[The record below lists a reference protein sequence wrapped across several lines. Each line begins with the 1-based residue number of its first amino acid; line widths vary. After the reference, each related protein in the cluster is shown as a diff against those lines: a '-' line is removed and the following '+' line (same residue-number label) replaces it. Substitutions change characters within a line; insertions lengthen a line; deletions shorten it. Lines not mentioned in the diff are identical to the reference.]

1 MERQTWNAR
10 CMSKAARTG
19 GRSTTAVGRT
29 KVGRLGERP
38 DPAARTVV
46 VGYDSTALGRAAVVE
61 AGLRA
66 GLTGCVFVVYAYR
79 NPPGFLGSPLLRAT
93 AEHRSSHRP
102 ACPHQ
107 PPQGPWRLAGRQYV
121 PELLG
126 GPPAD
131 ALMRV
136 AAARSADEIVVGARH
151 AGRLRGVLGTVTRT
165 LLRTAE
171 VPVITIPESAPP
183 DRGST
188 PDDRSGSSADRGLA
202 IPDVSRAR
210 RRGASSRGG
219 AGRRGEVASGRACA
233 VRVLSREELARRGRL
248 SLLARRHVR
257 RGASGRGAAGCDRA
271 APGWVRCRAP
281 PASRASPSPGERRRA
296 AQ

>member
-1 MERQTWNAR
+1 MERQTLNAR
-10 CMSKAARTG
+10 CTSKAARTA
-19 GRSTTAVGRT
+19 GRSTTVVGRT
-29 KVGRLGERP
+29 NVGTLGERP

-46 VGYDSTALGRAAVVE
+46 VGYDGTALGRAAVVE

-79 NPPGFLGSPLLRAT
+79 NPPGFLGSPYYERRLSTARATGQHALTNLLRDPGGLPV
-93 AEHRSSHRP
+93 AE
-102 ACPHQ
+102 
-107 PPQGPWRLAGRQYV
+107 YV

-136 AAARSADEIVVGARH
+136 AAARSADEIVVGASH
-151 AGRLRGVLGTVTRT
+151 AGRLRGVLGTVTRM

-188 PDDRSGSSADRGLA
+188 PDGRSGSSADRGLA
-202 IPDVSRAR
+202 IPDVS
-210 RRGASSRGG
+210 
-219 AGRRGEVASGRACA
+219 
-233 VRVLSREELARRGRL
+233 
-248 SLLARRHVR
+248 
-257 RGASGRGAAGCDRA
+257 
-271 APGWVRCRAP
+271 GWW
-281 PASRASPSPGERRRA
+281 
-296 AQ
+296 